1 MKRTESVIDIDIEEA
16 TQENLDEILEIER
29 SSYLAPWSRETFSA
43 ELSEND
49 FSTIILARAKKR
61 NICPG
66 ILGFCCYWV
75 VSSEIHITNIAVHHQ
90 YRRKGVAGQ
99 LLHHVIDA
107 AEGTGA
113 ELLTLEVR
121 MSNKNAQSLYKKF
134 GFQKVAVRKKYYPDH
149 EDALIMLLELEK

>member
-1 MKRTESVIDIDIEEA
+1 MKRAKSVIEIEEA
-16 TQENLDEILEIER
+16 AQANLDEILEIER
-29 SSYLAPWSRETFSA
+29 TSYSAPWSRETFSM
-43 ELSEND
+43 ELCEND
-49 FSTIILARAKKR
+49 FSTIILARAKKQ
-61 NICPG
+61 NIYPG

-90 YRRKGVAGQ
+90 YRRKGIAKQ

-107 AEGTGA
+107 AEGTGV

-121 MSNKNAQSLYKKF
+121 MSNTNAQNLYKKF

-149 EDALIMLLELEK
+149 EDALIMLLKLEK